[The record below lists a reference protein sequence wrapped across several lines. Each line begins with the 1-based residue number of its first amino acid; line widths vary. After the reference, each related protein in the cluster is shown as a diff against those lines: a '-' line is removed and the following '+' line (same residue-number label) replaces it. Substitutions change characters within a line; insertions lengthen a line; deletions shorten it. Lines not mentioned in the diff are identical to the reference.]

1 MSQLRHVGSSALR
14 PGSKPGP
21 PHWELS
27 ILAAGPPGNSLGVR
41 SHKKDLYIQVV
52 FTEWKKPVGVYPG
65 DSGAHLLPHPRILPV
80 PTTQADRPGSL
91 RWLSCINDGASG
103 IPVWDADRLTQ
114 KSCWYSERLSTDWV
128 TS

>member
-1 MSQLRHVGSSALR
+1 MQSFFFFLIFDLIDLFIWLLMSQLRHVGSSALR

-65 DSGAHLLPHPRILPV
+65 DSGAHLLPHP
-80 PTTQADRPGSL
+80 
-91 RWLSCINDGASG
+91 
-103 IPVWDADRLTQ
+103 
-114 KSCWYSERLSTDWV
+114 
-128 TS
+128 